1 MSLTFFQQYEQ
12 RRKSYEPGAIWEAKN
27 NYYTDYTVRKLE
39 VLPKDTPDVG
49 VYDDSDEVDFSNK
62 NLVPFL
68 IKESESHWAMDSKL
82 KEGCKL
88 SWSKAYMEG
97 HYKPIF
103 ESTL

>member
-1 MSLTFFQQYEQ
+1 MSLTLFQQYEQ
-12 RRKSYEPGAIWEAKN
+12 RRKSYKPGAIWVAKS
-27 NYYTDYTVRKLE
+27 NYYTVAKLE
-39 VLPKDTPDVG
+39 VLPKDTPDVWI
-49 VYDDSDEVDFSNK
+49 YDDSDEVDFSNK

-68 IKESESHWAMDSKL
+68 IKESESHWDMDARL

-88 SWSKAYMEG
+88 SWSRAYMEV